1 MVGHCGMTQRQAAW
15 TSVGEFLQRKEGYEK
30 IQQLEWERQR
40 WLAWSIITPFLG
52 KNKPRTPQQFAR
64 FPWESVEAHK
74 MIAID
79 ESQITALNE
88 IYKQFE
94 QHKKV

>member
-1 MVGHCGMTQRQAAW
+1 MTQRQAAW

-64 FPWESVEAHK
+64 FPWEKIEHKK
-74 MIAID
+74 MISISEQQASNLD
-79 ESQITALNE
+79 EILN
-88 IYKQFE
+88 KF
-94 QHKKV
+94 KRNKNG